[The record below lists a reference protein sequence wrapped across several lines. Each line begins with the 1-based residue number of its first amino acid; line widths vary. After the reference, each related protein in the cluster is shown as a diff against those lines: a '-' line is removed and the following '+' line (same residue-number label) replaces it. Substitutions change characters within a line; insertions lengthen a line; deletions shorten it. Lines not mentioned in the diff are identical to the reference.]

1 MTHVIAC
8 PVCTESMREI
18 NRDGIDIDV
27 CERCGGVWL
36 DHGELE
42 KLVARKQRQHRES
55 LEYRMRAGRN
65 GYREPHDD
73 DDDDLLEHS
82 RHDRAHRGAP
92 RERGKIERLL
102 EFFD

>member
-1 MTHVIAC
+1 
-8 PVCTESMREI
+8 MREV
-18 NRDGIDIDV
+18 NRDGIDIDI

-42 KLVARKQRQHRES
+42 KLVARKQQRHRES
-55 LEYRMRAGRN
+55 LEYRLRARRG
-65 GYREPHDD
+65 GYHEMDD
-73 DDDDLLEHS
+73 DDDDTQKRPAQGRHH
-82 RHDRAHRGAP
+82 HDRP